1 VWENRVISANFK
13 SACDGFFLA
22 AVLRGAP
29 VIWTAAMLLASGML
43 CPQPAGANPGLA
55 TNVGLKAS
63 VRADVIQGPFA
74 VPPILRPRVDFW
86 KDIFTKYGAG
96 HSVIH
101 HRDFPQIVFGVIDLS
116 RERAAMSP
124 TAFDA
129 YKSSVVTKTVAD
141 VKGQLLELA
150 ESGDARTPFQE
161 QVLAQLRERRLS
173 PGVLRTWIEQDLIR
187 TQTGIRE
194 RYAEAVRRAW
204 RYLPVMEQIFVGEF
218 GLPRELTRI
227 PFIESSFDYT
237 AYSSVGAAG
246 IWQFMPKTARA
257 HRLVVGRAVDD
268 RRDPLKAT
276 RAAAE
281 YLRSAYNSLG
291 AWSLAITSYN
301 HGVGG
306 VRSKVRKAGTDD
318 LGRIIEDPNERFF
331 GFASTNFYPEF
342 LAAVEIFEDHAHYF
356 PDVPEEPPLRVVSYS
371 MNKATY
377 APLMASKLGIPLERL
392 REANYGLMEVV
403 WRGRA
408 SIPAG
413 YTLRVPMDH
422 RQRAD
427 QFFGV
432 GRAEQFVPL
441 APSSSPK
448 VVPVSSG
455 EDNIRP
461 KPSVLLPSA
470 EQRGDLLVGIGNAAA
485 AVPKKT
491 ASAVRVAPTS
501 TQLRRQ
507 QASVRQVTV
516 RSGDTLSSLAKRY
529 SVRIERIRQLNNMK
543 GSKVVAG
550 QKLLIPVSG
559 S

>member
-1 VWENRVISANFK
+1 VISVKVPSIVCGVMRAALVVASVGL
-13 SACDGFFLA
+13 SAG
-22 AVLRGAP
+22 
-29 VIWTAAMLLASGML
+29 TAS
-43 CPQPAGANPGLA
+43 ANPGLA

-63 VRADVIQGPFA
+63 VRADALQGPFS
-74 VPPILRPRVDFW
+74 VPPVLRGRVDFW
-86 KDIFTKYGAG
+86 KDIFTKYGSG

-116 RERAAMSP
+116 RDREVMSP
-124 TAFDA
+124 TAFSA
-129 YKSSVVTKTVAD
+129 YKDSVVNKTVAD
-141 VKGQLLELA
+141 VKAQLLELA
-150 ESGDARTPFQE
+150 DSGEPRTPFQE
-161 QVLAQLRERRLS
+161 QVLEQLRDRSLS
-173 PGVLRTWIEQDLIR
+173 SSVLRGWIEEDLIR

-204 RYLPVMEQIFVGEF
+204 RYLPVMEQIFVGEY

-257 HRLVVGRAVDD
+257 HRMVVGKAVDD

-291 AWSLAITSYN
+291 AWPLAITSYN

-318 LGRIIEDPNERFF
+318 LARIIEDPNERFF

-342 LAAVEIFEDHAHYF
+342 LAAVEIFEDHDRYF

-371 MNKATY
+371 MRKSVS
-377 APLMASKLGIPLERL
+377 APLMATKLGIPLENL
-392 REANYGLMEVV
+392 REANYGLMDVV

-413 YTLRVPMDH
+413 YTLRVPVDY

-432 GRAEQFVPL
+432 GQAERVAPL
-441 APSSSPK
+441 STSSSVR
-448 VVPVSSG
+448 VVPVSNNA
-455 EDNIRP
+455 ERLNTRP
-461 KPSVLLPSA
+461 AVLLPPIEETQRDLAVDGRTGGSTKRAVSA
-470 EQRGDLLVGIGNAAA
+470 A
-485 AVPKKT
+485 
-491 ASAVRVAPTS
+491 RVAPTS
-501 TQLRRQ
+501 VQTRKQ
-507 QASVRQVTV
+507 QAAVRQVAV
-516 RSGDTLSSLAKRY
+516 RSGDTLNSLAKRY
-529 SVRIERIRQLNNMK
+529 NVRVERIKQLNNIK
-543 GSKVVAG
+543 GSKVMAG

>member
-1 VWENRVISANFK
+1 MVWFSAF
-13 SACDGFFLA
+13 ALG
-22 AVLRGAP
+22 AV
-29 VIWTAAMLLASGML
+29 VL
-43 CPQPAGANPGLA
+43 CPQPARANPGLA
-55 TNVGLKAS
+55 ANVGLKAS
-63 VRADVIQGPFA
+63 VRADVVRGPFS

-86 KDIFTKYGAG
+86 KDVFTKYGAG

-141 VKGQLLELA
+141 VKAQLLELA
-150 ESGDARTPFQE
+150 ESGDVRTPFQE
-161 QVLAQLRERRLS
+161 QVRAQLRERRLS
-173 PGVLRTWIEQDLIR
+173 TGILRSWIEQDLIR

-257 HRLVVGRAVDD
+257 HRLVVGRSVDD

-291 AWSLAITSYN
+291 AWPLAITSYN

-318 LGRIIEDPNERFF
+318 LARIIEDPNERFF

-342 LAAVEIFEDHAHYF
+342 LAAVEIFEDHARYF

-371 MNKATY
+371 IKKATS

-413 YTLRVPMDH
+413 YTLRVPVDY
-422 RQRAD
+422 RKRAD
-427 QFFGV
+427 HFFGV

-441 APSSSPK
+441 APSSSPR
-448 VVPVSSG
+448 VVPVSRR
-455 EDNIRP
+455 DDDIKT
-461 KPSVLLPSA
+461 KPALLLPSSQEGA
-470 EQRGDLLVGIGNAAA
+470 GAAFGREA
-485 AVPKKT
+485 DTAVVSKKSV
-491 ASAVRVAPTS
+491 SAVRVAPTS
-501 TQLRRQ
+501 IQTRKQ
-507 QASVRQVTV
+507 QASVRKVTV
-516 RSGDTLSSLAKRY
+516 RSGDTLSSLSKRY
-529 SVRIERIRQLNNMK
+529 NVRVERIRQLNNIK
-543 GSKVVAG
+543 GSKVFAG
-550 QKLLIPVSG
+550 QKLLIPASG